1 MIRRF
6 RSYWSDGQEM
16 ARQGMSYFQGLC
28 PSEHRLPPALCSD
41 GEWASALGCTPGE
54 KELAL
59 LLSLALLLR
68 SLPLKGRLVF
78 I

>member
-1 MIRRF
+1 MRRF
-6 RSYWSDGQEM
+6 HSYWSDGQEL

-28 PSEHRLPPALCSD
+28 PSEHRLPPAIRSD
-41 GEWASALGCTPGE
+41 GEGASALGHRPGK

-59 LLSLALLLR
+59 LLPLALLLR
-68 SLPLKGRLVF
+68 SLPLKGGLVF

>member
-1 MIRRF
+1 MWRF
-6 RSYWSDGQEM
+6 RSYWSDVQEV
-16 ARQGMSYFQGLC
+16 ARQGVSYFQGLC
-28 PSEHRLPPALCSD
+28 PSKHRLPPALCSD
-41 GEWASALGCTPGE
+41 GEWASALGHRPGE

>member
-1 MIRRF
+1 MRRF
-6 RSYWSDGQEM
+6 RSYWSDGQEV
-16 ARQGMSYFQGLC
+16 ARQAMSYFQGPR
-28 PSEHRLPPALCSD
+28 PSEHRLPPALCSG
-41 GEWASALGCTPGE
+41 GEWALALGHRAGK

-59 LLSLALLLR
+59 LLAPALLLR